1 MLTIFFFILQDHN
14 IRMAS
19 NHVFKGLLRTM
30 ETLKC
35 WHLAKR
41 EKEKRKKEKR
51 MKRKSTKQT
60 NNKNRI
66 TTNASS
72 QKLRTLYKE

>member
-51 MKRKSTKQT
+51 MKRK
-60 NNKNRI
+60 
-66 TTNASS
+66 
-72 QKLRTLYKE
+72 